1 MNKDINPIQI
11 TKHQYSPQIQ
21 KQSLQSL
28 KIVVP
33 ICIIFSLCSIVIAFM
48 WYRSNG
54 LTEYLLLGL
63 NNVAILIV
71 CIFSFYW
78 SLTFQIVRDL
88 INQQEGYPLS
98 TIPYFHSLFTQIL
111 CAIQTALALS
121 LIEYNS
127 YNQFILILPLTIIEI
142 FLLLYLANVSRQ
154 FNIREYGVQRLIVY
168 ASSAINLIFLAFA
181 AYYLKKVIS
190 QINYQMYQVSST
202 NIEISFIKIILLTFF
217 LLSILVAIFNVKKIK
232 AYFVTLS
239 YIVIGLCIMAACV
252 NGLLIRRIQSL
263 NLELSLP
270 NGCRFAMQT
279 ISEIS
284 LKDELQCSQKYL
296 NLDLSP
302 YLPCDQDQ
310 QSYEWESN
318 TNNKLGCINLN
329 CCKAVQNYLFSPI
342 NSLTI
347 WINLII
353 MIGLVQ
359 SFNGAILS
367 ESTFKKYKMHIVG
380 DGVVFI
386 VLLIFA
392 VLAVCTYNFTPDLE
406 IRIQH
411 ALVKEQSVLN
421 QITILPTPVYKDFD
435 KQEKLIGFH
444 NLQSCQQITAVMLQ
458 KINFQTDNNMKG
470 IILAIQGTNGQ
481 FTILNEENSQDLSI
495 IVDNELTKEFF
506 QGQTQLHDRIL
517 IKGNVVEAEKFMKNN
532 LYFCSDYPLN
542 ADFEILKEFYE
553 IPKKRILEG
562 VSKET
567 QKFAD
572 QAFKF
577 YDIKVTIEDANNF
590 QSISN
595 SQIQIYDGKFLTQSC
610 QIIKQLER
618 PLYELITDENGSV
631 TLNNLSQGNTYTIMI
646 YKPNYKRTCSVLDL
660 QRRIPKTNYIFR
672 LTNGIQKHS
681 VRVILEWSSKS
692 LNLDLYGIFKM
703 NEHACLTGPLSKS
716 CGGMEHISISKQDQ
730 HIEILDI
737 TQLEPYTYTLF
748 VKRFLTRQESLDLL
762 KKQEINQDWIDSD
775 PHITVYLNELKYP
788 LVEFRLPQ
796 ITNQQ
801 MDKVDMTWMVFQIDG
816 IQSDAPNSIQKMISE
831 ISNDEIKMNTS
842 SKKSYWPNI

>member
-11 TKHQYSPQIQ
+11 TKHQYSPSVQ
-21 KQSLQSL
+21 KQGLQSL
-28 KIVVP
+28 KWVVP
-33 ICIIFSLCSIVIAFM
+33 ICIICSLCSIVIAYM
-48 WYRSNG
+48 WYSSNG

-78 SLTFQIVRDL
+78 SLTFQIVRDV
-88 INQQEGYPLS
+88 INQQEGFPLS
-98 TIPYFHSLFTQIL
+98 SIPYFHSLFTQIL
-111 CAIQTALALS
+111 CAIQAGLVLG

-154 FNIREYGVQRLIVY
+154 FNIREYGVQRLIIY
-168 ASSAINLIFLAFA
+168 ATSAINLIFLAFA

-202 NIEISFIKIILLTFF
+202 NIEISFIKIILLVFF
-217 LLSILVAIFNVKKIK
+217 ILTILVATFNVKKIK
-232 AYFVTLS
+232 VFFVTIS
-239 YIVIGLCIMAACV
+239 YIIVGLCIMAACV
-252 NGLLIRRIQSL
+252 NGLLVRRIQSL
-263 NLELSLP
+263 NLELSSP

-279 ISEIS
+279 ISETS

-310 QSYEWESN
+310 QTYEWESN
-318 TNNKLGCINLN
+318 SNIKLGCVNLQ

-359 SFNGAILS
+359 SFNAAILS

-386 VLLIFA
+386 ILLI
-392 VLAVCTYNFTPDLE
+392 LAILTVCTYNFTPDLQ
-406 IRIQH
+406 IGIQH

-421 QITILPTPVYKDFD
+421 QITILPTPVYKNFD

-458 KINFQTDNNMKG
+458 KITFSSDNNQKG

-481 FTILNEENSQDLSI
+481 FTILNEVNQQDLSI
-495 IVDNELTKEFF
+495 IVDNDITKEFF
-506 QGQTQLHDRIL
+506 QPQTLPFDRIL
-517 IKGNVVEAEKFMKNN
+517 IKGKIEEAENFINNN
-532 LYFCSDYPLN
+532 LYFCSDNPLS

-553 IPKKRILEG
+553 IQKKRILEG
-562 VSKET
+562 VSKDA
-567 QKFAD
+567 QKYAD

-577 YDIKVTIEDANNF
+577 YNIKIVIEDATNF
-590 QSISN
+590 QPIQN
-595 SQIQIYDGKFLTQSC
+595 SQIEIYDGKFLSQSC
-610 QIIKQLER
+610 QIIKQLESN
-618 PLYELITDENGSV
+618 LYELTTDENGSV
-631 TLNNLSQGNTYTIMI
+631 TLNNLSQGNSYTIMI

-672 LTNGIQKHS
+672 LTSSIQKHS

-692 LNLDLYGIFKM
+692 LNLDLYGIFKV
-703 NEHACLTGPLSKS
+703 NEHSCLTGPLSKS
-716 CGGMEHISISKQDQ
+716 CGGMEHISISKEDQ

-737 TQLEPYTYTLF
+737 TQLEPYRYTLF

-762 KKQEINQDWIDSD
+762 SKSGINQDWIDSD

-801 MDKVDMTWMVFQIDG
+801 MDRVDMTWMVFQIDG
-816 IQSDAPNSIQKMISE
+816 IQSDAPNSIQKMTSE
-831 ISNDEIKMNTS
+831 ISNDEIKTNTS
-842 SKKSYWPNI
+842 FKKSYWPNI